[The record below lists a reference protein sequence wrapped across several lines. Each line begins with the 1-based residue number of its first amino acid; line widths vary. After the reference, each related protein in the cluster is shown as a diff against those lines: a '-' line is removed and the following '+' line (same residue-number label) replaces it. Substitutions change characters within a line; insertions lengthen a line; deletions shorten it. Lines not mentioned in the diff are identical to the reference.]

1 VGDRVAL
8 LYPHFQTSPRKP
20 HLFPPLGIAHLAS
33 QLKELG
39 IPVAIHDCTFQTIDS
54 AVVQIAA
61 SAPAVIGIYI
71 AVTMSRNALRL
82 LRALR
87 SLLPETLFVAG
98 GPLPTIYPESYG
110 GKFDL
115 VFRGECDLV
124 YPRFCRDYLL
134 LPDRRQWARILSPSA
149 YPGMWVRRGSRGVS
163 RPPIHHPVSVLN
175 SLPLPDR
182 SGFDHTR
189 YQRHS
194 VRWTGSRVTSIMI
207 TRGCPFRCEFCSKPI
222 FGDRFRAPSL
232 ERTMEEIAD
241 IRQLGYDRLWIADDL
256 LTLDLGHL
264 QRFCSLLISRH
275 PGLTWSCLSRVDRL
289 NPEIVH
295 WMREAGCVKVYLGL
309 ESGNNETLR
318 LMNKRT
324 TVEEGMKA
332 VSLFSLAGIRI
343 GAFFIVGYPGE
354 SVESIRQTFALALSL
369 PLDEISFNLPL
380 PLPGSA
386 LFQRV
391 KGRKAEADWDVE
403 NENRF
408 LYEAEFDER
417 WLKEQIQETLSR
429 FLTRKSPTT
438 KMEVLEK

>member
-1 VGDRVAL
+1 VEDWVAL
-8 LYPHFQTSPRKP
+8 LYPHFQTSSRKP
-20 HLFPPLGIAHLAS
+20 HLFSPLGIAHLAS
-33 QLKELG
+33 QMKELG
-39 IPVAIHDCTFQTIDS
+39 IPVAIHDCTFQTLDC
-54 AVVQIAA
+54 AVAQIAA
-61 SAPAVIGIYI
+61 SAPAVIGIYV

-98 GPLPTIYPESYG
+98 GPLPTIYPDFYG
-110 GKFDL
+110 AEFDL
-115 VFRGECDLV
+115 VFRGECDLL

-134 LPDRRQWARILSPSA
+134 LPDRRLWARILSPSA
-149 YPGMWVRRGSRGVS
+149 YPGMWVRRGSRRVS

-175 SLPLPDR
+175 RLPLPDR
-182 SGFDHTR
+182 SGFEHAR

-194 VRWTGSRVTSIMI
+194 IRWTGSKVASIMI

-241 IRQLGYDRLWIADDL
+241 IRKFGYDRLWIADDL
-256 LTLDLGHL
+256 LTLDLGYL

-275 PGLTWSCLSRVDRL
+275 PGMTWSCLSRVDRL
-289 NPEIVH
+289 SPEIIH
-295 WMREAGCVKVYLGL
+295 RMREAGCVKVYLGL

-324 TVEEGMKA
+324 TVEDGMKA
-332 VSLFSLAGIRI
+332 VSLFSLAGIKI

-354 SVESIRQTFALALSL
+354 SVESIQETFALALSL
-369 PLDEISFNLPL
+369 PLDEISFNVPL

-386 LFQRV
+386 LFERV
-391 KGRKAEADWDVE
+391 KGLEAEADWDME
-403 NENRF
+403 NESKF

-417 WLKEQIQETLSR
+417 WLKEKIEETLSR
-429 FLTRKSPTT
+429 FRTRNSLINN
-438 KMEVLEK
+438 MEFWGK